1 MTNFPKLPN
10 KPECL
15 GFRKTVVLNLPEYNL
30 LKDIVADIHKQ
41 FSTSAF
47 PGDQAALDTL
57 EAIMTKLN
65 EPTPQ
70 ELAKVLNDY
79 YSKA

>member
-1 MTNFPKLPN
+1 MTNFPKLPD

-15 GFRKTVVLNLPEYNL
+15 GFRKTIVLNLPEYNL
-30 LKDIVADIHKQ
+30 LRDIVADIHKQ

-57 EAIMTKLN
+57 EAIMGKLTTF
-65 EPTPQ
+65 TPV
-70 ELAKVLNDY
+70 KVPNPPN
-79 YSKA
+79 